1 MKIIGSSG
9 PNSEGKDFEYLW
21 PEMKKLKVD
30 LVDEHFY
37 RPEDW
42 FLNSGSRYDNYD
54 RKGPKV
60 FAGEYAFGTYMQ
72 LVCSEPIRTQQGN
85 KRNSSDYGQESS

>member
-1 MKIIGSSG
+1 
-9 PNSEGKDFEYLW
+9 
-21 PEMKKLKVD
+21 MKKLKVD

-42 FLNSGSRYDNYD
+42 FLKSGNRYDNYD

-60 FAGEYAFGTYMQ
+60 FAGEYACHGKGK
-72 LVCSEPIRTQQGN
+72 RTQC
-85 KRNSSDYGQESS
+85 

>member
-1 MKIIGSSG
+1 MAR
-9 PNSEGKDFEYLW
+9 NE
-21 PEMKKLKVD
+21 KLKVD

-42 FLNSGSRYDNYD
+42 FLKSGNRYDNYD

-60 FAGEYAFGTYMQ
+60 FAGEYACHG
-72 LVCSEPIRTQQGN
+72 
-85 KRNSSDYGQESS
+85 KARNGITSKLPCWKPLS